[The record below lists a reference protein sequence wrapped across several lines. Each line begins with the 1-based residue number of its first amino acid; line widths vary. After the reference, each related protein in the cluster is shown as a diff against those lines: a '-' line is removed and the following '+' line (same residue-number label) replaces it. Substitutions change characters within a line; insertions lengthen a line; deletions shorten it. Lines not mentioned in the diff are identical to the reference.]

1 MSNLKD
7 NNLRKGVIIMLDKN
21 KLSAEEMELVSGG
34 SAGETAD
41 DSRFLNVLLQGRN
54 GQCDRYG
61 AARMRLEDHD
71 HEIRE
76 AWAAA
81 GVEATIHTGNILT
94 SGFNNTYK
102 INGVKVSRT
111 QAMQHAM
118 NVVGRQLKDSDWK
131 W

>member
-1 MSNLKD
+1 
-7 NNLRKGVIIMLDKN
+7 MLDKN

-61 AARMRLEDHD
+61 AARMRLEHHD

-81 GVEATIHTGNILT
+81 GVEASINTGNVLT

>member
-1 MSNLKD
+1 
-7 NNLRKGVIIMLDKN
+7 MLDKN
-21 KLSAEEMELVSGG
+21 KLTAEEMDRVSGG

-41 DSRFLNVLLQGRN
+41 DSRFLNVLLRGRN

-61 AARMRLEDHD
+61 ATRIRLEDHD

-76 AWAAA
+76 AWAAV
-81 GVEATIHTGNILT
+81 GVEASIHSGNLLM
-94 SGFNNTYK
+94 SGSNNTYR

-118 NVVGRQLKDSDWK
+118 NVVGRQLNDRDWQ

>member
-1 MSNLKD
+1 
-7 NNLRKGVIIMLDKN
+7 MLEKN
-21 KLSAEEMELVSGG
+21 KLTVEEMDRVSGG
-34 SAGETAD
+34 SSGETAD

-61 AARMRLEDHD
+61 APRIRLEDHD

-76 AWAAA
+76 AWAAV
-81 GVEATIHTGNILT
+81 GVEASINSGNLLL
-94 SGFNNTYK
+94 SGSNNTYK

-118 NVVGRQLKDSDWK
+118 NVVGRQLNDSDWK
-131 W
+131 